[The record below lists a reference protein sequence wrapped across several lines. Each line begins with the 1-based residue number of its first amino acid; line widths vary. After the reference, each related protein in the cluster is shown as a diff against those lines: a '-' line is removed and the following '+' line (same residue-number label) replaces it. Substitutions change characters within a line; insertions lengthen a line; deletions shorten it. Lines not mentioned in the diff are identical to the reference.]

1 MIGIVVALVGVVI
14 AARRPAGR
22 PGTIERADDRAS
34 SPARGTPVTPLAPLP
49 DDLDLQAWAGRTTGP
64 TGVPTR
70 ALIAYGTAERAQ
82 RAATPDCRLSWATLA
97 AIGRV
102 ESNHGRLGGAVLDA
116 DGVARPRIVG
126 VPLDGS
132 PGVAEV
138 PDTDGGRLDGD
149 PVHDRAVGPMQFLP
163 ATWAR
168 YGADGDGD
176 GVRDPHDLD
185 DAAAAAAA
193 AAPTCAPTAATRRA
207 GTRRTATA
215 GTACS
220 RTTARSTTRA
230 GCGRRP
236 TGTPP
241 RSPDPRRPG
250 ARRRGRRPGAA
261 LGQTEPSRSR

>member
-14 AARRPAGR
+14 AAAVLLVGPVR
-22 PGTIERADDRAS
+22 ELEQADDRTS

-49 DDLDLQAWAGRTTGP
+49 DDLDLQVWAGRTTGP
-64 TGVPTR
+64 TGVPAR

-97 AIGRV
+97 GIGRV
-102 ESNHGRLGGAVLDA
+102 ESNHGRLGAVLDA

-176 GVRDPHDLD
+176 GVRDPDDLD

-193 AAPTCAPTAATRRA
+193 YLCADGRDTADGNGWWDGVLAYNRSIDYARRVWTAADRYA
-207 GTRRTATA
+207 
-215 GTACS
+215 
-220 RTTARSTTRA
+220 
-230 GCGRRP
+230 
-236 TGTPP
+236 
-241 RSPDPRRPG
+241 
-250 ARRRGRRPGAA
+250 AA
-261 LGQTEPSRSR
+261 LT